1 MEEYVL
7 MNRFTENFRT
17 GGFRM
22 VRSKEGRFLEKNLML
37 KNKRECEREGK
48 KKTTREGL

>member
-7 MNRFTENFRT
+7 MNRFTEKFRT